1 MGYNLERLK
10 RQYGLGSASKLG
22 YLGTTEADKAAYDK
36 YSDEFLLRL
45 KNRPMYANQQF
56 VGSDLPGNYYDNIL
70 GAPVYGE
77 GEPVTGPVDPDP
89 VPITTPVVTPGSG
102 INGGGDGEGQ
112 RQRDAAAERERL
124 LNPNKVSTSGTSALS
139 DLFNNSMYGKFFEGV
154 SDVFGNEGQSYYETK
169 LPPESMRGGA
179 ERAEYMANNPKPWW
193 DQFTYARTPE
203 EKANPSGASVWT
215 TGTGAPVLDGNQQPV
230 RTSNYRPPLSSGMSR
245 DIVAPRT
252 GHPSFMYNSPVTNP
266 LGALSN
272 ITGQQF
278 TGANTGIPYD
288 ANEFSGTGMTMGG
301 MGDLGGLETLLNKED
316 AFNAQAAVDAQ
327 AAIDAQAVAAQQL
340 SDAADNAKFEQEY
353 QESLA
358 RREQE
363 AIRQSIQEAA
373 VPVRVR
379 NNKQGGNGG
388 PKGDNSFGGSGNGF
402 GASSSS
408 GSTSSGQTD
417 YGFFNKGGHI
427 KGYAMGGPEDRY
439 STEEEIVLNAPVP
452 DVSLEA
458 DVLDESLSMQG
469 LIDQQTSNAT
479 GASSNTSDMLEML
492 KQSQVNYGDQI
503 ATQQREYNTETK
515 ALQDMM
521 NQMADSQSTG
531 PSESEKWF
539 RIAAAMGAPTKTG
552 SFFENL
558 GLANVAMADI
568 SKERR
573 EATTA
578 GDLVKMKAAEFGLGL
593 LKDQLSSTKT
603 MSAAQLQRNQNIQ
616 DRIMEWDFEAA
627 RTSEENIF
635 NLMTIK
641 EQRLW
646 ETENRK
652 SIPQTA
658 AGLAAE
664 EAGYD
669 KGTPEYEEFV
679 KAVVDRETRIQ
690 KLNIEALERKANSLT
705 KPEIDARKEADKDI
719 KSTEGAI
726 KLLEEALEL
735 SPKAYAGDWYSVTKK
750 ALQGAI
756 DSDDQKYKD
765 SERLENLLSQGALAT
780 LKATFG
786 GNISD
791 GERAANLEITGAKMK
806 SEKSRTETIKLAL
819 ETMREY
825 EKEANDRL
833 KDILSGDYVKR
844 TESTI

>member
-301 MGDLGGLETLLNKED
+301 MGDLGGLETLLNEED